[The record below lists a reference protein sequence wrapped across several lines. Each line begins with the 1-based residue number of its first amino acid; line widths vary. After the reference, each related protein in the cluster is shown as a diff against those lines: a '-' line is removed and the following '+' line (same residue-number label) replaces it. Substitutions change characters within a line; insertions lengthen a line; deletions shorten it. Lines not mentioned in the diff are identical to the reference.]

1 MDNAIILIQI
11 TLDAVALFLC
21 CNGIFQ
27 KDAFKKKK
35 DLLLLP
41 LIMLIFIMA
50 RVSWVVGD
58 YSSALLDPQGFEVVP
73 ANNVYL
79 LIIQVFSVMTVN
91 SIYYKPTDNGFT
103 FCGTMAAFSIYLLT
117 RTVGIVAFSFF
128 DAGGNLFHFGSRLL
142 AIALIVFLL
151 CAPVFE
157 RIRESIADGGFA
169 ARLVSVNIAAVFIV
183 IMSMLSFDMAQFLDN
198 LWIIIAILMLLLLMD
213 SGLLY
218 YNQKKIQE
226 RKHIQMIEQYVPI
239 VEELISQVRARQHE
253 FNNRIFAIDAAV
265 NAAGSLDEAK
275 EAVSVLTKDV
285 MLHPND
291 RELLACDSKVIA
303 GMLYGKL
310 KQAEFSGI
318 VISVEL
324 HGLFKKSATPET
336 EWIEVIG
343 ILLDNAIEASSS
355 GDTVYLSSKSNEKYL
370 ELTVSNPSA
379 PMSNSEFMRLFNK
392 GVTSKADK
400 HTHGFGLYNLL
411 RIVERHHGKIL
422 TRNEQIGQENHVVF
436 GVILP

>member
-11 TLDAVALFLC
+11 TLDATALFLC

-27 KDAFKKKK
+27 KESFKKKT
-35 DLLLLP
+35 DWLLLP
-41 LIMLIFIMA
+41 IIMLIFIVA
-50 RVSWVVGD
+50 RANWVIGKD
-58 YSSALLDPQGFEVVP
+58 SSVLFDLQGFEVTP
-73 ANNVYL
+73 ANNVYV
-79 LIIQVFSVMTVN
+79 LIIQMFSVMTVN
-91 SIYYKPTDNGFT
+91 STYYKAADNGFT
-103 FCGTMAAFSIYLLT
+103 FCGTIAAFSIYLLT
-117 RTVGIVAFSFF
+117 RTVGIATLSFF
-128 DAGGNLFHFGSRLL
+128 DMIGNLFNFGSRLL
-142 AIALIVFLL
+142 GTSLIVFLL
-151 CAPVFE
+151 CTPAFE
-157 RIRESIADGGFA
+157 GIREIISDGGFA
-169 ARLVSVNIAAVFIV
+169 ARLVSVNIATVFIV
-183 IMSMLSFDMAQFLDN
+183 IMGILAFDMTRFLDN
-198 LWIIIAILMLLLLMD
+198 LWIIITILMLLLLID

-218 YNQKKIQE
+218 FNQKKIQE
-226 RKHIQMIEQYVPI
+226 RKHIQMIEQYIPI

-265 NAAGSLDEAK
+265 NTAGSLDEAK

-303 GMLYGKL
+303 GMLYGKM
-310 KQAEFSGI
+310 KQAEFSRI
-318 VISVEL
+318 LINVEL
-324 HGLFKKSATPET
+324 HGLFKKSATQET
-336 EWIEVIG
+336 EWIEIIG

-355 GDTVYLSSKSNEKYL
+355 GDTIYLSSKSNEKYL
-370 ELTVSNPSA
+370 ELSVSNPSA

-422 TRNEQIGQENHVVF
+422 TRNEQIGQENYVVF